1 MKLHLI
7 VKRIANV
14 KIAPTARKTDTKR
27 RAPSDSANF
36 LPTSDSTPGQRF
48 TNVRILKN
56 CVNFFVR
63 TSQLIESVSLKFF
76 RKNFRTNSVYLCANL
91 RMVLGCRKSWNLRN
105 CHGGFYRFAP
115 IKTINRRFS
124 QVI

>member
-1 MKLHLI
+1 M
-7 VKRIANV
+7 
-14 KIAPTARKTDTKR
+14 RKQR
-27 RAPSDSANF
+27 RRS
-36 LPTSDSTPGQRF
+36 GQRF

-76 RKNFRTNSVYLCANL
+76 SRNFRTNSVYMCENL
-91 RMVLGCRKSWNLRN
+91 RMVQGCRKSWNLRN

-124 QVI
+124 QEI